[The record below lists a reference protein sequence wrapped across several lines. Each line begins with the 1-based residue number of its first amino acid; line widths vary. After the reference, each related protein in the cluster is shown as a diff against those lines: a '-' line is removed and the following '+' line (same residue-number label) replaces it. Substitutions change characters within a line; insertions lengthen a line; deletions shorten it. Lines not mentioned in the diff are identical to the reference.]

1 MTRAQVVALVAMA
14 SIASVACTRK
24 EDTATS
30 ETRTT
35 SAESI
40 PTVDLRSLPSAPGD
54 NAGTN
59 DTAGAPAAGAYDK
72 RDGGNVT
79 MDKKDGGAFASS
91 DAEKKDGGYVGT
103 GTGTGTKAAAPAGH
117 GGATSEDVGPGHI
130 TTPALPR
137 KGKQAPATGEP
148 NSAGSHNLGQ

>member
-1 MTRAQVVALVAMA
+1 MIRAQVFALVAMA
-14 SIASVACTRK
+14 SFASVACTRK

-40 PTVDLRSLPSAPGD
+40 PTVDLRSLPSAPAD

-59 DTAGAPAAGAYDK
+59 DTAGAPATADF
-72 RDGGNVT
+72 
-79 MDKKDGGAFASS
+79 DKKDGGGVTMDRKDGGSFASGA
-91 DAEKKDGGYVGT
+91 DFDKKDGGHVVPSS
-103 GTGTGTKAAAPAGH
+103 KAAAPAGH
-117 GGATSEDVGPGHI
+117 GGASYEDVGPGHI

-137 KGKQAPATGEP
+137 KAKQAPATGEP